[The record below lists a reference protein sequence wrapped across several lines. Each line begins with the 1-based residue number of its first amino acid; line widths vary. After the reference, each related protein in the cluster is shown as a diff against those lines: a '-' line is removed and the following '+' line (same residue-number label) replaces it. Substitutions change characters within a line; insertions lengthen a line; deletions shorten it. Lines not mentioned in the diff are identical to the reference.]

1 MFDMFNMETYE
12 ATFEV
17 YLEDKVINRQTV
29 QAPKEFLVAQYA
41 QTMHQITNDKRP
53 MKLKMIVPQ
62 TIWDE
67 FENKQKVL
75 NNSTTFSNNPMV
87 AWEESVQENKQDEKK
102 GEEQ

>member
-17 YLEDKVINRQTV
+17 YLEDKVINRQTI
-29 QAPKEFLVAQYA
+29 QAPKEILIAQYA
-41 QTMHQITNDKRP
+41 QTMQQIMNDKRP

-87 AWEESVQENKQDEKK
+87 AWEESMQENKQDKKK